1 MDRAACERR
10 VYRLATLLSGDPR
23 AAVRVIEAV
32 VDAQPDLR
40 RLDAAH
46 MDRLTVLRSREIP
59 ATAIARQPDL
69 PPKLGALLAALA
81 PQQREAWVLERVYR
95 LEPREAARAM
105 DCSVTAGERH
115 LAAADAAFAA
125 AGIDAAAAAAALPQL
140 SRDLA
145 VPAFH
150 GARQRRRRHLRLV
163 RRVAIAVLLLIA
175 AAAIG
180 RGLWWLAGRLTSP
193 PESAPESAP
202 EGALERATTVA
213 PGPADWSRVPRGADR
228 GAA

>member
-59 ATAIARQPDL
+59 ATALAGPDL
-69 PPKLGALLAALA
+69 PPRLGALLAALA
-81 PQQREAWVLERVYR
+81 PQQREAWVLERIYR

-125 AGIDAAAAAAALPQL
+125 AGIDAAAAAAALLQL
-140 SRDLA
+140 SRTLA

-150 GARQRRRRHLRLV
+150 GARQRRRRHLRLG
-163 RRVAIAVLLLIA
+163 RRLAIAALLLVA
-175 AAAIG
+175 AAVIG
-180 RGLWWLAGRLTSP
+180 RGLWWLAGRLSSVP
-193 PESAPESAP
+193 GGAPESAP
-202 EGALERATTVA
+202 EKATTVA
-213 PGPADWSRVPRGADR
+213 SRQLEPR
-228 GAA
+228 AARRR